1 MKIYMLLLSFFIV
14 TASLQAQVEDAEKKS
29 STGGKTMIKYNIPAA
44 FFKNHVFQLERVVS
58 RKTSLAVTVGI
69 ANNASLPF
77 KDNILDQFG
86 DDQQVQD
93 AVESTKFDRF
103 NVSAEYRFY
112 LGRKGAPRG
121 FYLAPFVRYSSMN
134 AVNKYTFND
143 SDGASHTVDFDGK
156 LTGFGGGLMM
166 GTQWALGRNVVLDWW
181 IFGPFYGSQKGDFHG
196 EDAVP
201 IKDPQGIQDDINNT
215 DLGPWTLTA
224 VVGNQNIGGSQKG
237 VVDAKLSGP
246 FIGIRSGLSLGIR
259 F

>member
-29 STGGKTMIKYNIPAA
+29 STGGKTLIKYNIPAA

-86 DDQQVQD
+86 DNQQVLD

-143 SDGASHTVDFDGK
+143 SDGKSHTVDFDGK

-166 GTQWALGRNVVLDWW
+166 GTQWTLGRYVVLDWW
-181 IFGPFYGSQKGDFHG
+181 IFGPFYGSQKGDFRG

-201 IKDPQGIQDDINNT
+201 IKDPLGLQDDINNT